1 MVKLRL
7 RRKGRRHYPV
17 YDIVA
22 VDIRKKRDGAYL
34 ERLGFF
40 NPNDNPNTIEIDA
53 ERAVYWLNVGA
64 QPTEVVKRLLSYEGV
79 LLRRALEFKDKSAEE
94 IQEAIDKH
102 KAVVKMRYDRR
113 KQLRKKRKEDKIK
126 AEEEAKKAE
135 AEAEAAAKE
144 APPAEA

>member
-22 VDIRKKRDGAYL
+22 VDIRKKRDGGYL

-64 QPTEVVKRLLSYEGV
+64 QPTEVVKRILSYEGV

-94 IQEAIDKH
+94 IQEAVDKH
-102 KAVVKMRYDRR
+102 KAIVKMRYDRR
-113 KQLRKKRKEDKIK
+113 KQLRKKRKADKIK

-135 AEAEAAAKE
+135 AEAKE